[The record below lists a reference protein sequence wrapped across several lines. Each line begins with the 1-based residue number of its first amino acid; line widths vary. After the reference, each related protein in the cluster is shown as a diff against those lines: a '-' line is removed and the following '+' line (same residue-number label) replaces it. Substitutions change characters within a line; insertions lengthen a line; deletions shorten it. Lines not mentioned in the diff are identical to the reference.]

1 MDASAS
7 NMGTDILGRRSGSRR
22 RRSMEE
28 KRRIVEET
36 LQPGASVSTVAH
48 RHELNANV
56 VFLWRR
62 LYREGLLGGPPAS
75 VPGPLLP
82 VRVLGAAGNSASGK
96 IPMLQAANG
105 KTEADLLEI
114 QFADGTHVRAQG
126 DLAHEALRQ
135 LIASVRSR

>member
-7 NMGTDILGRRSGSRR
+7 KIDTDILGRRSGPRR
-22 RRSMEE
+22 RRSKEE

-36 LQPGASVSTVAH
+36 LQPGASVSTVAR

-62 LYREGLLGGPPAS
+62 LYRDGLLGEPPVNVQA
-75 VPGPLLP
+75 PLLP
-82 VRVLGAAGNSASGK
+82 VRVLDGARKSLDRKAAMLRAASGK
-96 IPMLQAANG
+96 
-105 KTEADLLEI
+105 TEGNLLEI
-114 QFADGTHVRAQG
+114 QFADGTQVRAQG

-135 LIASVRSR
+135 LIASVRSQ